1 VLSIPPLK
9 NRIFI
14 LAMLAATQLHAA
26 PFTAFRDG
34 ESFTYKVSALIFGR
48 AGEIIIT
55 AHDDK
60 TAGQDLVRVN
70 TDTTSKGFVRALYA
84 FDNHA
89 EVVIDR
95 ATSRMQSVKE
105 SGSDPD
111 NKTDTELVLDYA
123 KGLAHYTDRVRT
135 DRSAETAIPPGDPMD
150 LISALVQTR
159 DWNLK
164 SGEKR
169 DILVPFGRDFYQLSI
184 YADGIEEVRTPRGTY
199 QAQVLI
205 PKMEKNPKGMF
216 KKGGQIKVWIAQDA
230 SRLPVK
236 MQLKLNFGTATL
248 LLTDYKAPAA
258 AAK

>member
-1 VLSIPPLK
+1 MLSIPPLK
-9 NRIFI
+9 NRLLLLAI
-14 LAMLAATQLHAA
+14 LAVTSLHAA

-34 ESFTYKVSALIFGR
+34 ETFTYKVSFLFFSH
-48 AGEIIIT
+48 AGDIT
-55 AHDDK
+55 IAAHDDK
-60 TAGQDLVRVN
+60 TAGQDRVRVT
-70 TDTTSKGFVRALYA
+70 TDTTSRGIVRGLYA

-89 EVVIDR
+89 EVLIDR

-123 KGLAHYTDRVRT
+123 KGMAHYTDRVRPE
-135 DRSAETAIPPGDPMD
+135 RSAETAIPPGDPLD

-169 DILVPFGRDFYQLSI
+169 DILVPFGRDFYQLAI

-205 PKMEKNPKGMF
+205 PKMEKNPKGLF
-216 KKGGQIKVWIAQDA
+216 KKGGQIKVWIAQDG
-230 SRLPVK
+230 SRLPSWAIQIGRAHV
-236 MQLKLNFGTATL
+236 
-248 LLTDYKAPAA
+248 
-258 AAK
+258 

>member
-1 VLSIPPLK
+1 MLSLSPLK
-9 NRIFI
+9 NRILI
-14 LAMLAATQLHAA
+14 LAMLAATQLYAA
-26 PFTAFRDG
+26 PFAAFRDG
-34 ESFTYKVSALIFGR
+34 ESFTYKVGALIFGH
-48 AGEIIIT
+48 AGEITIT

-60 TAGQDLVRVN
+60 KDGRDLVRVT
-70 TDTTSKGFVRALYA
+70 TDIASRGFVRGLYA
-84 FDNHA
+84 YDNHA

-123 KGLAHYTDRVRT
+123 KGMAHYTDRVRA
-135 DRSAETAIPPGDPMD
+135 DRSAETAIPPGDPID

-169 DILVPFGRDFYQLSI
+169 DILVPFGRDFYLLAI
-184 YADGIEEVRTPRGTY
+184 YADGVEEVRTPRGTY

-205 PKMEKNPKGMF
+205 PKMEQNPKGMF
-216 KKGGQIKVWIAQDA
+216 KKGGQIKVWIAQDG

-236 MQLKLNFGTATL
+236 MQLKLNFGSATL
-248 LLTDYKAPAA
+248 LLTDYKAAGG